1 MVDGFLGRWSQRKIA
16 IKEGKPVEDVVPA
29 AKPADA
35 KDQTPP
41 AAFKSAQAASAA
53 TPSGVWGQPQFQ
65 AYRAPASEPA
75 VTQPGAQSGSPE
87 DSQRPAP
94 TLADAQTL
102 TPQSDFK
109 PYMSSQVTPEVRN
122 AAMKKLFSDPHF
134 NVMDGLDIYID
145 DYTQPDPL
153 PLSMMRQMASANF
166 LGLFDDEK
174 KEQKQADLPVAH
186 ATSTL
191 PQASQAEGSTTPD
204 DPVHITQA
212 HITQAN
218 PTPVDIQP
226 EPKPNANF

>member
-174 KEQKQADLPVAH
+174 KEQKQADLPAAH
-186 ATSTL
+186 APPTL
-191 PQASQAEGSTTPD
+191 PQASQAEGSTTLD
-204 DPVHITQA
+204 DPVHIAQA

-218 PTPVDIQP
+218 PTPADIGP
-226 EPKPNANF
+226 ESKPNANF